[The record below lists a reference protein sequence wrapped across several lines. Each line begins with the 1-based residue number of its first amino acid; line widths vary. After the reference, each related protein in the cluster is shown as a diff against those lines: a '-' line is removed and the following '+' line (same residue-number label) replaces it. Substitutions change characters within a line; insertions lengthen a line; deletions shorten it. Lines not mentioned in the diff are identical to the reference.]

1 MSDTSFMLKEVSVI
15 EQRYQAV
22 SAVIRDGVPVVEVAR
37 RFDVS
42 RQAVHRWVRW
52 YEDEGVQGL
61 KDRSHAPPR
70 CAHQTPAEVEVWLV
84 EARRRHPLWGSR
96 RLAYEAA
103 RAGVEPVPSKSAV
116 YRLLK
121 PQGLIDPEAKKSRDR
136 KLRRWERGAA
146 MELWQMDVVNLDTSG
161 RAICLA
167 LLVGVALD
175 VPFQLFRDPAMLFK
189 AT

>member
-1 MSDTSFMLKEVSVI
+1 M

-22 SAVIRDGVPVVEVAR
+22 LAVIRDGVPIVELAR

-42 RQAVHRWVRW
+42 RQAVHRWLRW

-84 EARRRHPLWGSR
+84 EARRRNPLWGPR
-96 RLAYEAA
+96 RLVHEAA

-121 PQGLIDPEAKKSRDR
+121 RQGLIDPEARKPRDR
-136 KLRRWERGAA
+136 KFRRWERGAA
-146 MELWQMDVVNLDTSG
+146 MELWQMDVVGGVL
-161 RAICLA
+161 LA
-167 LLVGVALD
+167 DGTQAKILTGVLMTIPGLWC
-175 VPFQLFRDPAMLFK
+175 VRG
-189 AT
+189 